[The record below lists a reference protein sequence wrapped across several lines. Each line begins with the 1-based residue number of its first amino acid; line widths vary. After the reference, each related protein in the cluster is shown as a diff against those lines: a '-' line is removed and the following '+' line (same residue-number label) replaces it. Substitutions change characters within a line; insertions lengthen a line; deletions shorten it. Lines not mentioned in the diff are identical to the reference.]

1 MPSPAIRAWK
11 PFCNRTSAT
20 TCPTTPPSTNYA
32 QRSRPGTPMHSRLP
46 LETLI
51 GLAKESTDEAART
64 LGRLNAERSHA
75 ERQLSMLHDYRQ
87 DYLQRLQAAM
97 QASISSRKST
107 RLNSST

>member
-32 QRSRPGTPMHSRLP
+32 QRSRPGPPMHSRLP

-64 LGRLNAERSHA
+64 RGRLNAERSHA
-75 ERQLSMLHDYRQ
+75 ERQLSMLHDRSEKHPSE
-87 DYLQRLQAAM
+87 LQSLMR
-97 QASISSRKST
+97 ISYT
-107 RLNSST
+107 VF